1 MRYFNTSGPA
11 VADEHYSIPPL
22 DRVDLDEILRLPN
35 RKRYCV
41 LHAPRQTGKTSA
53 LLALQDLLNGGTA
66 GDYRCVYVNFE
77 RGQTAREDVLRGMQ
91 AILDVI
97 ARRAES
103 ALGDNFVRKT
113 WSQILDKS
121 GPDGALGDVLQQWAE
136 ASPRPLVLLID
147 EADALVGDTFL
158 AVLSQLRSNY
168 DLRPKSFPHSI
179 VLCGVPGVRDY
190 SVHSRSEDR
199 TIAGGS
205 AFNINAKSLR
215 LRDFTWDEVAALLNQ
230 HTTETGQRFEA
241 EAHELVWSES
251 RGQPWLVNAL
261 CDQAC
266 DEAETATAPYPRT
279 TS

>member
-1 MRYFNTSGPA
+1 M
-11 VADEHYSIPPL
+11 
-22 DRVDLDEILRLPN
+22 
-35 RKRYCV
+35 
-41 LHAPRQTGKTSA
+41 
-53 LLALQDLLNGGTA
+53 LNGGTA
-66 GDYRCVYVNFE
+66 GDYGCAYVNFE

-91 AILDVI
+91 AILNVI

-113 WSQILDKS
+113 WSQTLDES
-121 GPDGALGDVLQQWAE
+121 GPDGALGDVSQQWAE

-147 EADALVGDTFL
+147 EVDALVGETFL
-158 AVLSQLRSNY
+158 AVLRQLRSSY

-179 VLCGVPGVRDY
+179 VLCGKRDMRDY
-190 SVHSRSEDR
+190 RVHSRSVDR

-215 LRDFTWDEVAALLNQ
+215 LRAFTWDEVAALLNQ
-230 HTTETGQRFEA
+230 NTTETGQRFDA

-261 CDQAC
+261 CD
-266 DEAETATAPYPRT
+266 EAERGRDRSRAISADDILAAREELIRQRAAHLDQLADKLGEDRVRRVVEPILSGSSKAEFPNRDLGYVRGLG
-279 TS
+279 